1 MRYLIPI
8 GCCIVFGG
16 CVAFGHLD
24 YSRPTTT
31 PRSNSFLIIPN
42 HRYPEIFQ
50 VHLQDADVEVAV
62 AGEASTTTY
71 LFSPYPIPLP
81 LIPWLP
87 GMLNMQPT
95 HDTPLWI
102 ELWVIPHG
110 QLVSFDLEKITV
122 RTSDETEFP
131 LEDYEGPGALIQGQM
146 KEGLLSHSC
155 SLEVT
160 PRLRRTE
167 PYVFAEPLNIGTP
180 MCVHLGF
187 ALNVSV
193 PISYTLRIDGLT
205 INEVPIAI
213 EPIEFQPATK
223 TGIWGTRPY

>member
-87 GMLNMQPT
+87 GMLNMRST

-110 QLVSFDLEKITV
+110 QLVSLDLEKITV
-122 RTSDETEFP
+122 RTSDETEFR
-131 LEDYEGPGALIQGQM
+131 LEDYEGPAALIQGQM
-146 KEGLLSHSC
+146 KEGPLSHSC
-155 SLEVT
+155 SLEVA